1 MSNFDTITA
10 VTDNLES
17 VLRGLG
23 LKFTQE
29 IYDDVSAIP
38 ASLLPH
44 GQIFYDKE
52 VFEYTHGQKP
62 EYATVS
68 FRIRVALTGR
78 DARKFIRDQQN
89 WVHKIREALTVNA
102 LNIGGLAASKLINVV
117 SLDEVDV
124 ENTADRASLM
134 CRVGVRYREV

>member
-23 LKFTQE
+23 INFTKE
-29 IYDDVSAIP
+29 IHDDVGAIP

-52 VFEYTHGQKP
+52 NFEYTHGQKP
-62 EYATVS
+62 EYATAT
-68 FRIRVALTGR
+68 FRVRVALMGN
-78 DARKFIRDQQN
+78 DAQKFIRDQQK
-89 WVHKIREALTVNA
+89 WVHLIREALTVNA
-102 LNIGGLAASKLINVV
+102 LNIGGLATSKLINMAA
-117 SLDEVDV
+117 LDEVDV

-134 CRVGVRYREV
+134 CRVGIRYREV